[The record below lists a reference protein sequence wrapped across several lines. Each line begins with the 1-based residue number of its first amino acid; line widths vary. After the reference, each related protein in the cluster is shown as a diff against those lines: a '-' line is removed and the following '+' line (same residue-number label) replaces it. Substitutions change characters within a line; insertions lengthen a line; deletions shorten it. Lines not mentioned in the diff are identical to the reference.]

1 MYDSPVAIE
10 HSRSLRI
17 FNAAGAIAG
26 RLGLDLFRLDRERIL
41 DKAARAAGFS
51 FADDAMTE
59 GLDRLIASLEA
70 DSGLNPFGAF
80 ALNRTIQRM
89 AESRFRVEKA
99 IAGRPEILEEPITEP
114 VFIIGMPRSGTSIL
128 QALLFRDAA
137 HRSPLSWEC
146 LLPYPAPTPDDYL
159 DNDRIAA
166 IRKEFDQIF
175 KLVPD
180 FRKKHYM
187 EADSPQECVGV
198 TALNF
203 TSFQYI
209 ATAYL
214 PGYHE
219 WFVDEANQLANLRWH
234 KRFLQF
240 LQSGGVRRTRWLL
253 KSPVHLM
260 RLKALFEVYPDARV
274 IVPHRHPSSVVPSL
288 TSLVSSMRSLY
299 SDTESVERTGREQ
312 LRLWAG
318 YFDRFLSA
326 RQALNREGQIVDL
339 AFDDFVDDQMG
350 VVKRIYD
357 RFGWRLDEAS
367 ATHMQAFLESERKDK
382 HGRHEYSL
390 DMFGLESAEIENHF
404 SGYLEFLD
412 GLNAARDRR
421 IA

>member
-1 MYDSPVAIE
+1 
-10 HSRSLRI
+10 
-17 FNAAGAIAG
+17 
-26 RLGLDLFRLDRERIL
+26 
-41 DKAARAAGFS
+41 
-51 FADDAMTE
+51 
-59 GLDRLIASLEA
+59 
-70 DSGLNPFGAF
+70 
-80 ALNRTIQRM
+80 M
-89 AESRFRVEKA
+89 AESRFLVEKA
-99 IAGRPEILEEPITEP
+99 IAERPEILEEPITEP

-128 QALLFRDAA
+128 QALLYRDAA

-219 WFVDEANQLANLRWH
+219 WFVDEADQLANLRWH

-260 RLKALFEVYPDARV
+260 RLQALFEVYPDARV
-274 IVPHRHPSSVVPSL
+274 IMPHRHPSSVVPSL

-326 RQALNREGQIVDL
+326 RREV
-339 AFDDFVDDQMG
+339 
-350 VVKRIYD
+350 
-357 RFGWRLDEAS
+357 EP
-367 ATHMQAFLESERKDK
+367 
-382 HGRHEYSL
+382 GRP
-390 DMFGLESAEIENHF
+390 
-404 SGYLEFLD
+404 
-412 GLNAARDRR
+412 DRR
-421 IA
+421 PRVR